1 MLADVFGCA
10 KDGWVLL
17 EGDTPSTGTI
27 ALSEFGGIT
36 ASSTFYKVSNN

>member
-1 MLADVFGCA
+1 
-10 KDGWVLL
+10 VLL

-27 ALSEFGGIT
+27 ALSELGGIT